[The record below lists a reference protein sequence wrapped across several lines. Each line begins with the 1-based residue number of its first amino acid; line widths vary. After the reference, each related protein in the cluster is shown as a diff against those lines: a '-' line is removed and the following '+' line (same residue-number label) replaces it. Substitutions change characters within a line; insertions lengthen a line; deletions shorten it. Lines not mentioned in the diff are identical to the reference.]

1 MPLHLRHPDHAPTDA
16 PVHDD
21 EAHEGEGGASGHMLR
36 AVMQRVASPVTV
48 VTVASGGERRGATIG
63 SFTSVSLD
71 PPLISFNVQKDSSLH
86 VALLGAEAFAVHLL
100 GEAQADL
107 ANHFALPD
115 LTSEEQFRDVPHGTA
130 PDGSPVLPD
139 TFGVLHCAP
148 YAVHD
153 AGDHSLFLGR
163 VLRITEAEA
172 AGPLL
177 YYDRSYRAVGDE
189 V

>member
-1 MPLHLRHPDHAPTDA
+1 
-16 PVHDD
+16 
-21 EAHEGEGGASGHMLR
+21 MLR
-36 AVMQRVASPVTV
+36 AVMRRVASPVTV
-48 VTVASGGERRGATIG
+48 VTASVRGERRGATIG

-86 VALLGAEAFAVHLL
+86 VALLAAEFFAVHLL
-100 GEAQADL
+100 SEAQADL

-115 LTSEEQFRDVPHGTA
+115 LSSETQFRDVPHGQTA
-130 PDGSPVLPD
+130 PDQPPILPD
-139 TFGVLHCAP
+139 TFGVLHCQR

-163 VLRITEAEA
+163 VLRVTEAEA
-172 AGPLL
+172 DGPLL
-177 YYDRSYRAVGDE
+177 YYARSYRAVGEE

>member
-1 MPLHLRHPDHAPTDA
+1 MSVDLSRSAHAPTDA

-21 EAHEGEGGASGHMLR
+21 AEHAGEGGTSGDMLR
-36 AVMQRVASPVTV
+36 AVMRRVASPVTV
-48 VTVASGGERRGATIG
+48 VTAASGGEQRGATIG

-86 VALLGAEAFAVHLL
+86 VVLLGADSFAVHLL
-100 GEAQADL
+100 SEAQADL

-115 LTSEEQFRDVPHGTA
+115 LTAEEQFRGVPYGTA
-130 PDGSPVLPD
+130 PDGSPILPD
-139 TFGVLHCAP
+139 TFGVLHCER
-148 YAVHD
+148 YAVHN

-163 VLRITEAEA
+163 VLRVTEADA
-172 AGPLL
+172 DGPLL
-177 YYDRSYRAVGDE
+177 YYDRSYRAVGGE